1 VVRFGDRV
9 IDRAIRMLPPSLAAR
24 VDLLRPG
31 IALGFG
37 PLNGQEIRQ
46 SVLETLIRA
55 FPFDLIIETGTYR
68 GTTTEWLRSRS
79 GSPIVTIEISRRYFE
94 YARRRLAELPDVR
107 FVLGESSAEIMRQAA
122 SPTHDRGATV
132 FAYLDAHW
140 GSTLPVRCELLEL
153 LSGWDCFC
161 AVIDD
166 FKVPGDAGY
175 GYDDYG
181 PGLVLDESVL
191 SGLPLEGCSLFFPL
205 APASEETG
213 YRRGWAVL
221 GRGEALLSELAT
233 LDGLTRADTRPGA
246 QGP

>member
-1 VVRFGDRV
+1 
-9 IDRAIRMLPPSLAAR
+9 MLPPSLAAR

-46 SVLETLIRA
+46 SVLEALMRA
-55 FPFDLIIETGTYR
+55 VPFDLIIETGTYR
-68 GTTTEWLRSRS
+68 GTTTEWLRGRS
-79 GSPIVTIEISRRYFE
+79 TAPIVTIEISRRF
-94 YARRRLAELPDVR
+94 YAYSRRRLATLPAIR
-107 FVLGESSAEIMRQAA
+107 IVLGESSAEIRRLAA
-122 SPTHDRGATV
+122 SPKHDRGATV

-153 LSGWDCFC
+153 LTGWDSLCV
-161 AVIDD
+161 VIDD
-166 FKVPGDAGY
+166 FKVPGDPGY

-181 PGLVLDESVL
+181 QGLVLEESVL
-191 SGLPLEGCSLFFPL
+191 SGLPLEGCSLFFPR

-221 GRGEALLSELAT
+221 CRGDALLRELVS
-233 LDGLTRADTRPGA
+233 LDGLTRADNIPTADSRARVEGSV
-246 QGP
+246 GLSSGS